1 MTPPVRVGLCS
12 RAGRQRAALTSTV
25 AGFVVV
31 GLIFA
36 ARAISANRNHRAI
49 FADGGH
55 GPPSQDY

>member
-1 MTPPVRVGLCS
+1 VPGGIRV
-12 RAGRQRAALTSTV
+12 ALTSTV

>member
-1 MTPPVRVGLCS
+1 M
-12 RAGRQRAALTSTV
+12 V

-55 GPPSQDY
+55 GPLSRDY